1 MRAISKI
8 CALLAMANMLTGCA
22 SEPEVKY
29 VPLVKRVTIDPPAEC
44 LSDDQDWTSLP
55 DADATRSQVAS
66 NYALNNRAYREMQAD
81 RAVCRAGLKASHR
94 KKKG

>member
-1 MRAISKI
+1 MKTACIAIA
-8 CALLAMANMLTGCA
+8 ALALAGCA

-44 LSDDQDWTSLP
+44 LSDDRDWTSLP

-81 RAVCRAGLKASHR
+81 RAVCRAGLKASHT
-94 KKKG
+94 KKGGNK